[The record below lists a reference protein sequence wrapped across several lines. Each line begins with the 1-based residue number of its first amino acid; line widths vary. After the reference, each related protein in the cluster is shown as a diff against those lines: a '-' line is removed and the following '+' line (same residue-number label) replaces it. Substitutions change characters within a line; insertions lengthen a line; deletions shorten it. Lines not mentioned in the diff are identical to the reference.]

1 MLHHNTPKRV
11 YRSPRA
17 SKNSHNLKAERQK
30 VKEQCMQKNAKDNS
44 DKNQDELFF
53 KIADCMMLF

>member
-11 YRSPRA
+11 YRSPTA
-17 SKNSHNLKAERQK
+17 TKNSHNLKVERQK
-30 VKEQCMQKNAKDNS
+30 AKEQYMQKNAKDSS
-44 DKNQDELFF
+44 DKNQHELFF